1 MLLILFIKLVNE
13 YNSVRLHQH
22 FCYLQACKDMARVL
36 FDLLDLLVICI
47 TFYLLVFPVS
57 SDDNVRNIRVEY
69 NGRNR
74 PTCLSGNGTACQ
86 SLDYIFKNLQHV
98 QAQTITVTIA
108 SPQVITVKSALT
120 SDSTN
125 TLTLLG
131 DNKDATTGSNRV
143 SINFNLIDFSF
154 PCQYVTLQG
163 LEIVDSRS
171 LIFISSSSVLIN
183 DCSLTR
189 VACVKIDPGNA
200 QNPRTKLII
209 NDTLVHNSNFNAVG
223 FLYYIPVQASINRN
237 YYIDM
242 YISNSIFTK
251 NTGKMLTMIDDSCW
265 GYSSYVRVENC
276 TFYANIDPDF
286 NFTITTALDYD
297 FTFNVTNTKFYS
309 NTDLSMIIGLS
320 GSGGVSSQTRFNVIG
335 VNMTE
340 NKNTTLL
347 TGDKVYYCNVQ
358 VRDSLFSN
366 NDGLIVAMNSSLG
379 YHIALGPSVI
389 VSNVQFEG
397 NKRWFVDVQ
406 QKSLVDINNCSF
418 MP

>member
-1 MLLILFIKLVNE
+1 MN
-13 YNSVRLHQH
+13 
-22 FCYLQACKDMARVL
+22 CCLQACKDMARFL
-36 FDLLDLLVICI
+36 FDLLDLLVIYI
-47 TFYLLVFPVS
+47 TFCLLVFPAS
-57 SDDNVRNIRVEY
+57 SDDSVRSIRVQY

-74 PTCLSGNGTACQ
+74 PACLGGNGTACQ
-86 SLDYIFKNLQHV
+86 SLDYVFRNLQHV
-98 QAQTITVTIA
+98 QAQAIIVSIA

-131 DNKDATTGSNRV
+131 DNKDSSTGGNRV
-143 SINFNLIDFSF
+143 TINFNSINFSF

-163 LEIVDSRS
+163 LEIGDSKS
-171 LIFISSSSVLIN
+171 LTFISSTSILI
-183 DCSLTR
+183 DGCTLTR
-189 VACVKIDPGNA
+189 VACIKIDPGNA
-200 QNPRTKLII
+200 QNPRTKLIV
-209 NDTLVHNSNFNAVG
+209 NATLVHNSIFDPVG
-223 FLYYIPVQASINRN
+223 FLYYIPVQASMYRN

-242 YISNSIFTK
+242 YISNSNFTK

-276 TFYANIDPDF
+276 TFYANVDPDF
-286 NFTITTALDYD
+286 NFTIATALDYD
-297 FTFNVTNTKFYS
+297 FTFNVTNTEFYS

-320 GSGGVSSQTRFNVIG
+320 GSGGTSPQARFNLIG

-366 NDGLIVAMNSSLG
+366 NDGLVVAMNSSLG
-379 YHIALGPSVI
+379 YHIALGPSVK
-389 VSNVQFEG
+389 VSNVKFEG

-406 QKSLVDINNCSF
+406 QKSLVNINNCSF
-418 MP
+418 LP